1 MNRGG
6 ERATVIN
13 DPARPADNKHETLPT
28 RLSMKALKYIIVT
41 SLLIVAFKFL
51 LALNATM
58 NGSYHASEVSRMV
71 PFLFILALAAALS
84 GRIRDQEGLPDS
96 SNKRYEHD

>member
-41 SLLIVAFKFL
+41 SL
-51 LALNATM
+51 
-58 NGSYHASEVSRMV
+58 
-71 PFLFILALAAALS
+71 
-84 GRIRDQEGLPDS
+84 
-96 SNKRYEHD
+96 